1 LDPFVRVRLGEIVV
15 IFVDSAIQTKKSS
28 NNLLT
33 LLFSAMARAKA
44 GMGELDAA
52 SAEGCRVVME

>member
-1 LDPFVRVRLGEIVV
+1 VSAL
-15 IFVDSAIQTKKSS
+15 AIQTKKSS

-33 LLFSAMARAKA
+33 LLFDLMGTAKA

-52 SAEGCRVVME
+52 SAEDCPVVMEWASVL

>member
-1 LDPFVRVRLGEIVV
+1 
-15 IFVDSAIQTKKSS
+15 VDWKIKSLFLLVLAIQTKKSS

-33 LLFSAMARAKA
+33 LLFSGQVRAKA

-52 SAEGCRVVME
+52 SAEDCPVGME

>member
-1 LDPFVRVRLGEIVV
+1 MRLGEIVV